1 MKYFG
6 RAPVSAILAWVIA
19 AGAFM
24 AIRGDAAEL
33 VNTIKAGKPSL
44 VTWAGLE
51 GTGVG
56 VDIPTGM
63 LLTQENSAHGTEL
76 WFTDGTP
83 AGTHLMR
90 DINPGSESGE
100 PAWYHRVGNV
110 AVFLASDGVHGLEVW
125 RSDGTEAGTYLLSDI
140 GPGKQWYGG
149 SPVFSGVVLDG
160 VLYFAADD
168 TVSGKELWRT
178 DGTREGTFL
187 AADIVPGYA
196 GSDPD
201 GLVVAGNRL
210 YFRANGGLWISDG
223 TDPGTQKIADL
234 NISLCCVA
242 AGNAVFFSANDGVH
256 GIELWRAVGQTAQ
269 MVQNLNTA
277 PLGVGQD
284 LSSDPEFMTV
294 RGNSILFIAQTP
306 VTAPSGGTANDCK
319 LFRAN
324 ASGGGATE
332 LKNFHTDCSVRKII
346 NLPGGMM
353 FSLQSSGPLAPGQY
367 DELWVT
373 DGTAA
378 GTMPLDLN
386 GLHYS
391 TVLNQEHFKAAYGP
405 NGEAY
410 FFGTVGSGQPDK
422 IWRTDGTRAGTR
434 VFGDLSSHSAQQ
446 EIIWLNGR
454 VYFDVGGSTP
464 IPDTGLW
471 TTDGTVAGTTT
482 VRVGDISNITDLRI
496 ANGRLQFWSATADPF
511 VRELWSSDGTS
522 SGTVYLG
529 NHSEVT
535 DNAAV
540 DASVVFAGQLGS
552 RAVYA
557 AQLDALTLGRELSI
571 TDGTKGNSSLIRNIN
586 TGGSADP
593 VSFLTLGNQILFTAH
608 DFDHGRQLWRT
619 DGTESGTF
627 QLQDIARA
635 GDDAH
640 VALGGPDTIINGV
653 AYFTAGEN
661 AAYPDLWR
669 TDGTIAGTY
678 KIPDTLGLRI
688 NILGGNGNVL
698 LFRAFKP
705 SDGATH
711 LSSWNG
717 SQAQI
722 IAAADGLKI
731 TSDPGVTF
739 DGRVCFRAWDVDPRY
754 VDVWCASGMQGDVVR
769 ATNFAALGLSA
780 GEMRPLGNKLLV
792 NVLGSASASGLY
804 FTQGVAGT
812 SQRISGARIKTA
824 SAFGSGQ
831 LVFLSESG
839 NLMLTDGTSAG
850 TRNLLQGATLPGSIS
865 GAFGVLGSYAVF
877 VVNDPARGAVLW
889 RSDGTAAGTRY
900 VVDLDPATVPA
911 NIQESSFFT
920 LGNRLL
926 YSGYRKG
933 FGNEMWSLNATD
945 PNASNDTIAATA
957 GSALSAAVL
966 DNDADF
972 DGALNAGSVSIV
984 TQPSHGTAVVNAT
997 TGAITYT
1004 ANSTYNG
1011 SDELTYRV
1019 SDTQG
1024 NLSNPA
1030 TLSIQVTG
1038 GVSPPPPPPAPAP
1051 SPSGGGG
1058 GGALGLEVLVLMLF
1072 AFLKA
1077 SAIQFRSFGRT
1088 GWNSRRLGGSMS
1100 MTASTRG

>member
-1 MKYFG
+1 M
-6 RAPVSAILAWVIA
+6 
-19 AGAFM
+19 
-24 AIRGDAAEL
+24 
-33 VNTIKAGKPSL
+33 
-44 VTWAGLE
+44 
-51 GTGVG
+51 
-56 VDIPTGM
+56 
-63 LLTQENSAHGTEL
+63 
-76 WFTDGTP
+76 
-83 AGTHLMR
+83 
-90 DINPGSESGE
+90 
-100 PAWYHRVGNV
+100 
-110 AVFLASDGVHGLEVW
+110 
-125 RSDGTEAGTYLLSDI
+125 
-140 GPGKQWYGG
+140 
-149 SPVFSGVVLDG
+149 
-160 VLYFAADD
+160 
-168 TVSGKELWRT
+168 
-178 DGTREGTFL
+178 
-187 AADIVPGYA
+187 
-196 GSDPD
+196 
-201 GLVVAGNRL
+201 
-210 YFRANGGLWISDG
+210 
-223 TDPGTQKIADL
+223 
-234 NISLCCVA
+234 
-242 AGNAVFFSANDGVH
+242 
-256 GIELWRAVGQTAQ
+256 
-269 MVQNLNTA
+269 
-277 PLGVGQD
+277 
-284 LSSDPEFMTV
+284 
-294 RGNSILFIAQTP
+294 
-306 VTAPSGGTANDCK
+306 
-319 LFRAN
+319 
-324 ASGGGATE
+324 
-332 LKNFHTDCSVRKII
+332 
-346 NLPGGMM
+346 
-353 FSLQSSGPLAPGQY
+353 
-367 DELWVT
+367 
-373 DGTAA
+373 
-378 GTMPLDLN
+378 
-386 GLHYS
+386 
-391 TVLNQEHFKAAYGP
+391 
-405 NGEAY
+405 
-410 FFGTVGSGQPDK
+410 
-422 IWRTDGTRAGTR
+422 
-434 VFGDLSSHSAQQ
+434 
-446 EIIWLNGR
+446 
-454 VYFDVGGSTP
+454 
-464 IPDTGLW
+464 
-471 TTDGTVAGTTT
+471 
-482 VRVGDISNITDLRI
+482 
-496 ANGRLQFWSATADPF
+496 
-511 VRELWSSDGTS
+511 
-522 SGTVYLG
+522 
-529 NHSEVT
+529 
-535 DNAAV
+535 
-540 DASVVFAGQLGS
+540 
-552 RAVYA
+552 
-557 AQLDALTLGRELSI
+557 
-571 TDGTKGNSSLIRNIN
+571 
-586 TGGSADP
+586 
-593 VSFLTLGNQILFTAH
+593 
-608 DFDHGRQLWRT
+608 
-619 DGTESGTF
+619 
-627 QLQDIARA
+627 
-635 GDDAH
+635 
-640 VALGGPDTIINGV
+640 
-653 AYFTAGEN
+653 
-661 AAYPDLWR
+661 
-669 TDGTIAGTY
+669 
-678 KIPDTLGLRI
+678 
-688 NILGGNGNVL
+688 
-698 LFRAFKP
+698 
-705 SDGATH
+705 
-711 LSSWNG
+711 
-717 SQAQI
+717 
-722 IAAADGLKI
+722 
-731 TSDPGVTF
+731 TF

-900 VVDLDPATVPA
+900 VVDLDPATASA